1 MKNRYINFKYT
12 EEEQN
17 RMTGFLSPERQ
28 EEFNK
33 ANKEYIAQS
42 LKQYKFSQNLQR
54 IFFLA
59 LGFCVSYLI
68 YYIL

>member
-1 MKNRYINFKYT
+1 MKNKYMNFQYT

-33 ANKEYIAQS
+33 ANKEYIAES
-42 LKQYKFSQNLQR
+42 LKQYKFYKILER

-59 LGFCVSYLI
+59 LGFCVSYVI

>member
-1 MKNRYINFKYT
+1 MNFQYT

-33 ANKEYIAQS
+33 ANKEYIAES
-42 LKQYKFSQNLQR
+42 LKQYKFYKILER

-59 LGFCVSYLI
+59 LGFCVSYVI

>member
-1 MKNRYINFKYT
+1 MNFQYT

-33 ANKEYIAQS
+33 ANKEYIAES
-42 LKQYKFSQNLQR
+42 LKQYKFYKILER

>member
-1 MKNRYINFKYT
+1 MKNKYMNFQYT

-33 ANKEYIAQS
+33 ANKEYIAES
-42 LKQYKFSQNLQR
+42 LKQYKFYKILER